1 MARIKRAQIKRTRIK
16 NLKLRTK
23 GFFLGRRLLRQG
35 KEALMKSEKN
45 QFIGRKQRKRQFR
58 RLWTMRINAAARTH
72 GITYSRLIFGLAK
85 AQIVL
90 NRKVLADLAVNDPAS
105 FEAVVAKAKAAIG

>member
-1 MARIKRAQIKRTRIK
+1 MARVKRAQIRRTRIK
-16 NLKLRTK
+16 NLRARTK
-23 GFFLGRRLLRQG
+23 GFFLSRRLLRQG
-35 KEALMKSEKN
+35 TEALLKSERQ

-72 GITYSRLIFGLAK
+72 GITYSRLIFALAK
-85 AQIVL
+85 AQIVI

-105 FEAVVAKAKAAIG
+105 FEAVVAKAKAALG